1 MLSRRKTRR
10 NSIFTLLIIG
20 YLISFCYPLNAANYV
35 ATIAGVGTNYDGP
48 TATTSTFEFAGNI
61 CADNNGNIY
70 VCEFRRIRKISPTG
84 NVSTLIVND
93 LLPASP
99 PVATDNSNLYL
110 GLSNKIYKFNLATN
124 ELTVFAGSGISGNTD
139 GVGTSADFYTIT
151 DITTDGTNLYVAATY
166 TRKVVISTAQ
176 VTTIASTLEGGYGYP
191 TWLATDGT
199 NLYVTSDGSNTMNT
213 NLKVYKIEIAS
224 GITTVF
230 AGSGTLGTVDGTG
243 TSARFMI
250 PGDIVIDSTNTYLY
264 LKDSKNIRRIKVGT
278 AEVTT
283 IPNTN
288 FSNIYGLT
296 IYGNNLYIV
305 DNNNDNNNTL
315 LNGSRIYKMAL
326 DTYQIDTFA
335 GRANHWGDGNTI
347 PNAGFNEVNCI
358 WKDSNGNL
366 FIGSR
371 GLIRK
376 IDSNGIVST
385 FAGNGI
391 ISTQDGISTEA
402 SFAGSIFDM
411 TSDGNNLYIPG
422 GNSGYMRKVNLSTA
436 EVTSPFNI
444 VTGLYSITTDG
455 INLYST
461 NISYNKVYKIEISS
475 GTYSVLAGSGTTGST
490 DGIGTSA
497 TFNTPAGIC
506 IDSTKNNLYVADMGN
521 KKIRKIKINTGEVT
535 TLATF
540 ASSFGPDG
548 IAIDD
553 TDTNLYVS
561 SSYKIYK
568 VEISTGTITDFAGTG
583 SVGEN
588 DGVSTEARFRKP
600 TGLFFKNN
608 TLYVA
613 DYYKIRKIT
622 VEPLISQITL
632 PSNGLVYISLPVISG
647 TALADNG
654 INKVE
659 ISIKNITDN
668 TYWNGSMWDTFE
680 TWVSATGTSNWSYT
694 SPSWTVGK
702 CYLVKSRVTDNLG
715 TLETVGTGNSFKFD
729 TDTVPPS
736 SVIYTPENGRSYN
749 NTLTNIN
756 GTATDA
762 LSGINRVEISIK
774 DILNTTW
781 WNGSSWVNSEIWLT
795 VGSNKDWNYP
805 VPTLIDGKS
814 YLVRSRATDNM
825 NNVETPGIGNSFFY
839 DSLPPSSTITYPAN
853 NMLFKSFPIISGTAT
868 DTGSGV
874 AWVYLLIKNVTDG
887 LYWNGTWWIPDEVY
901 DCPADGKENWYYS
914 YTQYFPKNKIYLI
927 KSQARDNAG
936 NKEVPSVEIT
946 FEVTSL
952 ANPVSDFTATP
963 IEGGKIKL
971 DWTPSTSLDA
981 VKYHIYWDNAS
992 GTIDY
997 SSPLVT
1003 LAHPANS
1010 WTTDSLTIGNVYK
1023 FGIRVENN
1031 IGKTETNTSVVASA
1045 VAISSLTGVKAQ
1057 IKVPQTGKKI
1067 SGNSV
1072 TVIAEII
1079 YGNISDVSYVRFEY
1093 KPSNLSEWQNIISSN
1108 SNHPNPDTTYPYF
1121 IQWDVNN
1128 LTDGNYDIR
1137 AVAVNKLN
1145 NIDDTPSFIT
1155 ITIDKIDPDIEEKK
1169 EGKSIEKKE
1178 RIDTG
1183 KDNVLKIGSEDK
1195 NALTQINLPNGVV
1208 NKEEIKLSAIVNPTD
1223 LPTIQERD
1231 ILSTNEYL
1239 KVSIDNSESTLLNK
1253 EAIIIMPYKD
1263 SNNDGKVDGLNI
1275 PEKYLSIFYYNLS
1288 SGKWEKVT
1296 TEIDKEKRCCIAK
1309 VAHFSLF
1316 GIFHAP
1322 ANDLGNVR
1330 VYPNPFKPS
1339 LGHSWITFD
1348 NLTLGSNIK
1357 IYEISGDLV
1366 WEKDDI
1372 NTGEERWYAV
1382 NKSENKLGSGIYIY
1396 VITNTKGEKTIG
1408 KIGIIR

>member
-1 MLSRRKTRR
+1 MRERRINTKIVVLVM
-10 NSIFTLLIIG
+10 SIFI
-20 YLISFCYPLNAANYV
+20 LISFQHLYAEWQILTLDNSINNFNYY
-35 ATIAGVGTNYDGP
+35 TSIAIDNNNKVHISYYDQTNYDLKY
-48 TATTSTFEFAGNI
+48 ATNVSGSWQCFTI
-61 CADNNGNIY
+61 DN
-70 VCEFRRIRKISPTG
+70 VG
-84 NVSTLIVND
+84 NVGAFSSIAIDSNNKVHISYFDWTNYD
-93 LLPASP
+93 LKY
-99 PVATDNSNLYL
+99 ATNVSGSWQCFTIDSVGDTGRETSIAIDSNNKVHISYFDQTNYDLKYATNVSGSWQCFTIDSAGDTGGEPSIAIDSNNKVHISYFDNSNIDLKY
-110 GLSNKIYKFNLATN
+110 ATN
-124 ELTVFAGSGISGNTD
+124 VSGSWQCFTLDNLGSVGYSPSIAIDSNNKVHISYYGPPYELKYATNVSGSWEYFVVDNTLNPD
-139 GVGTSADFYTIT
+139 GF
-151 DITTDGTNLYVAATY
+151 L
-166 TRKVVISTAQ
+166 
-176 VTTIASTLEGGYGYP
+176 
-191 TWLATDGT
+191 
-199 NLYVTSDGSNTMNT
+199 
-213 NLKVYKIEIAS
+213 
-224 GITTVF
+224 
-230 AGSGTLGTVDGTG
+230 GTLGT
-243 TSARFMI
+243 SIA
-250 PGDIVIDSTNTYLY
+250 
-264 LKDSKNIRRIKVGT
+264 
-278 AEVTT
+278 
-283 IPNTN
+283 
-288 FSNIYGLT
+288 
-296 IYGNNLYIV
+296 
-305 DNNNDNNNTL
+305 
-315 LNGSRIYKMAL
+315 
-326 DTYQIDTFA
+326 
-335 GRANHWGDGNTI
+335 
-347 PNAGFNEVNCI
+347 
-358 WKDSNGNL
+358 
-366 FIGSR
+366 
-371 GLIRK
+371 
-376 IDSNGIVST
+376 IDSNNKIH
-385 FAGNGI
+385 
-391 ISTQDGISTEA
+391 
-402 SFAGSIFDM
+402 
-411 TSDGNNLYIPG
+411 
-422 GNSGYMRKVNLSTA
+422 
-436 EVTSPFNI
+436 
-444 VTGLYSITTDG
+444 
-455 INLYST
+455 
-461 NISYNKVYKIEISS
+461 ISYYEYKYNYDLKYATNTSGLWNCYRVDTIGDVGWWSS
-475 GTYSVLAGSGTTGST
+475 
-490 DGIGTSA
+490 
-497 TFNTPAGIC
+497 
-506 IDSTKNNLYVADMGN
+506 
-521 KKIRKIKINTGEVT
+521 
-535 TLATF
+535 
-540 ASSFGPDG
+540 
-548 IAIDD
+548 IAIDSNNKIHISYYD
-553 TDTNLYVS
+553 CTNKTLKY
-561 SSYKIYK
+561 
-568 VEISTGTITDFAGTG
+568 A
-583 SVGEN
+583 
-588 DGVSTEARFRKP
+588 
-600 TGLFFKNN
+600 NN
-608 TLYVA
+608 NA
-613 DYYKIRKIT
+613 
-622 VEPLISQITL
+622 LISQITI
-632 PSNGLVYISLPVISG
+632 PSNNINYDDLPTISG
-647 TALADNG
+647 TALADAG

-668 TYWNGSMWDTFE
+668 TYWNGSMWDTSE

-715 TLETVGTGNSFKFD
+715 TLETVGTGNSFKFG

-736 SVIYTPENGRSYN
+736 SVIYTPENGKSYN

-756 GTATDA
+756 GTATDS
-762 LSGINRVEISIK
+762 LSGINRVDISIK
-774 DILNTTW
+774 NLSDVTW

-814 YLVRSRATDNM
+814 YLVRSRATDNF
-825 NNVETPGIGNSFFY
+825 NNVEIPSIGNSFLY
-839 DSLPPSSTITYPAN
+839 DTSTPSSTITFPMNSGTYN
-853 NMLFKSFPIISGTAT
+853 SFPIIKGTAT

-1031 IGKTETNTSVVASA
+1031 IGKTETNTSIVASA

-1128 LTDGNYDIR
+1128 LADGNYDIR

-1208 NKEEIKLSAIVNPTD
+1208 NKEEIKLSATVNPTD

-1263 SNNDGKVDGLNI
+1263 SDNDGKVDGLNI

-1296 TEIDKEKRCCIAK
+1296 TEIDKEKKCCIAK